1 MNKYCILVLFNP
13 DISVFIDNV
22 KKNHDEMDRLKAI
35 LDFRHLL
42 KDTLEKAEINIASQG
57 DLLFIYR
64 ETGNGQKVDIET
76 AQEFNPSIYSSY
88 VTDVDAQW
96 KDISDTFH
104 INICRIWY
112 ALEIPELIETLKWRG
127 YDPKCTPLKS

>member
-1 MNKYCILVLFNP
+1 MII
-13 DISVFIDNV
+13 DFIDNV
-22 KKNHDEMDRLKAI
+22 KKNHDEMDRLKTI
-35 LDFRHLL
+35 LNFRRLL

-112 ALEIPELIETLKWRG
+112 ALEIPELIETLKRPG